1 MQLLTI
7 LEVVIHDP
15 LYKWMVSPLKAR
27 QRQAGDD
34 NDKNVIGILKE
45 KNKNKKNEKIE
56 IEGNGGLNGP
66 GNGSNNGTSGY
77 AAERTLL
84 RIKNKLQGFDDPTSG
99 GLGVEGQVG
108 YIYIFTYILYIHFKH
123 VYIYMCACECMH
135 PYINMYVSY

>member
-27 QRQAGDD
+27 QRQAGDE

-56 IEGNGGLNGP
+56 IEGNGGINGP
-66 GNGSNNGTSGY
+66 GNGPNNGTSGY

-108 YIYIFTYILYIHFKH
+108 YIYIYIYICIYI
-123 VYIYMCACECMH
+123 YIYM
-135 PYINMYVSY
+135 YIHTFI

>member
-27 QRQAGDD
+27 RRQAGDET
-34 NDKNVIGILKE
+34 DKNVIGILKE
-45 KNKNKKNEKIE
+45 KNKKEKKNDKIE
-56 IEGNGGLNGP
+56 NEGNQGVTGPANGP
-66 GNGSNNGTSGY
+66 NNGNSGY

-108 YIYIFTYILYIHFKH
+108 LIYMFIYLYMYICIYLSIYICVNVF
-123 VYIYMCACECMH
+123 M
-135 PYINMYVSY
+135 